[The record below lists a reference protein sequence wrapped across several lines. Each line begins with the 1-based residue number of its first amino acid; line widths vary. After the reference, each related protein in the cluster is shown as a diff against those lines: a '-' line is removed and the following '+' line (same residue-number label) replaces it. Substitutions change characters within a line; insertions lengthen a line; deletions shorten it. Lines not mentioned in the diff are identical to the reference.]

1 MIDETVGNDS
11 RKLFLDKMIDTDLK
25 ITVDRQ
31 INVISGRRLS
41 LRDNLHDV
49 SHVVDDEVS
58 ASLFSLKFRLHRSL
72 NAGSSDDIAR
82 LVIRIL
88 LLKLVKL
95 ILLHLSGVS
104 DDRRKVNAVVVTA
117 DRRLLDSDSLK
128 LILMLHD
135 VRDGLVI
142 DVCRDRTR
150 LIALVEHKSHR
161 IADVDDL
168 KFLPVIQDKWI
179 AILIL
184 HLIELVGF
192 CLSLNCFPRCDRRRI
207 LAGGIRQIV
216 D

>member
-192 CLSLNCFPRCDRRRI
+192 CLSLNCFPRRDRRRI